1 MNDFYYK
8 GISGPAYDLK
18 ELKQKLELIV
28 NELDVIINR
37 MNDDLEL
44 AHYIPGIVGYIP
56 SIPMSLQEECECEK
70 RDIPEVPC

>member
-28 NELDVIINR
+28 NELDVIISR

-44 AHYIPGIVGYIP
+44 AHYIPGI
-56 SIPMSLQEECECEK
+56 ERK
-70 RDIPEVPC
+70 K

>member
-18 ELKQKLELIV
+18 ELQQKLQFIV
-28 NELDVIINR
+28 NELDVVIKR

-44 AHYIPGIVGYIP
+44 AHYIPEI
-56 SIPMSLQEECECEK
+56 SRENDEHRQS
-70 RDIPEVPC
+70 EVPC